1 MATAVI
7 KKKRTLTGTVV
18 KAAMQKTIT
27 VVVTRTKVHSKYG
40 KRYTVTKKYLVHDE
54 NNEHKPGEIVKF
66 VECRPLSK
74 QKRWRVVK

>member
-1 MATAVI
+1 M
-7 KKKRTLTGTVV
+7 KSLRTFKGTVV
-18 KAAMQKTIT
+18 KASMQKTIS
-27 VVVTRTKVHSKYG
+27 VAVERSKVHPKYG

-54 NNEHKPGEIVKF
+54 KNEHKPGDVVTF